1 MVASAI
7 REKPVVLSGMR
18 PTGLLHLGHLEG
30 ALRNW
35 VRLQQEYRC
44 FYFVADWHALTTGYQ
59 DTSNIAN
66 DRTEMVIDWL
76 AAGIDYQKSTLF
88 VQSWMP
94 EHAVLHLLLS
104 MVVPVPW
111 LERNPT
117 YKEMVQELSLGESAG
132 YGLLG
137 YPVLQAADILIYK
150 ASYVPVGKDQ
160 LPHLELTREIARRF
174 NYLYGDTLLE
184 PQALLTEYAVIPG
197 IDGRKMSKSYGN
209 DIRIADE
216 DETVREKVMRMYTDP
231 KKIYKRDPG
240 HPDECPVCYLHQV
253 YGSPNLEEIRRT
265 CAEGTRG
272 CVECKAELAEQ
283 LLKALADVRARRR
296 ELAAQRERVEQIL
309 RQGTEK
315 ARQVARPILDTV
327 IKAMKL

>member
-1 MVASAI
+1 MATTT
-7 REKPVVLSGMR
+7 EKPVVLSGMR

-35 VRLQQEYRC
+35 VRLQDQYKC
-44 FYFVADWHALTTGYQ
+44 FYFVADWHALTTGYEH
-59 DTSNIAN
+59 TENIVN
-66 DRTEMVIDWL
+66 DRLEMVIDWL
-76 AAGIDYQKSTLF
+76 AAGIDPEKSTLF
-88 VQSWMP
+88 VQSWLP

-104 MVVPVPW
+104 MIVPIPW
-111 LERNPT
+111 LERNPS
-117 YKEMVQELSLGESAG
+117 YKDMVQELNLGESAG

-137 YPVLQAADILIYK
+137 YPVLQAADILIYH

-174 NYLYGDTLLE
+174 NYLYGDTLRE
-184 PQALLTEYAVIPG
+184 PEALLTEFPMIPG

-209 DIRIADE
+209 DVRIAD
-216 DETVREKVMRMYTDP
+216 DDDTVRRKIMQMFTDP
-231 KKIYKRDPG
+231 RKIRKGDPG

-265 CAEGTRG
+265 CADGTRG

-283 LLKALADVRARRR
+283 ILRALTDVRARRR
-296 ELAAQRERVEQIL
+296 EYAAQRDGVERIL
-309 RQGTEK
+309 RDGTEK
-315 ARQVARPILDTV
+315 ARAVAGATLETV
-327 IKAMKL
+327 IQAMRL